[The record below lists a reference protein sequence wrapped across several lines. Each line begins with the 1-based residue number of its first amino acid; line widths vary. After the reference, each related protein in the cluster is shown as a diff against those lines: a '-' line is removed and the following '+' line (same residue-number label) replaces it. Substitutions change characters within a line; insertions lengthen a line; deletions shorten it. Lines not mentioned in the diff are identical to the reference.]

1 MKRIWLLVLFV
12 CVASPIVK
20 SQGRSPEQCATKASV
35 NVARQVQIARPNI
48 PRHDW
53 PAQLPFSTFLHQSKP
68 YYTQLEAKF
77 AVTNDSLKKIKEITW
92 ECTLLH
98 PDTNQEVAKF
108 TLVSKQKIAPHSG
121 AILKKKVAVTLNAFY
136 EKAGS
141 ANQPSYGYPD
151 VVQAVQVN
159 KLIEIKYT
167 DGSISRRE

>member
-12 CVASPIVK
+12 CVASSIAK
-20 SQGRSPEQCATKASV
+20 SQGSSSKNGATRAPV
-35 NVARQVQIARPNI
+35 NVARQIQIARQNI
-48 PRHDW
+48 HRNDW
-53 PAQLPFSTFLHQSKP
+53 TAQPPFSTFVNQKP
-68 YYTQLEAKF
+68 HYTQLEAKF

-121 AILKKKVAVTLNAFY
+121 AILRKKVAVPLNAFY
-136 EKAGS
+136 EQTGS
-141 ANQPSYGYPD
+141 ANQPNYGYPD

-167 DGSISRRE
+167 DGSSSRP